1 MRLGAHVNRTR
12 TTLTKAIYLNHMGD
26 IVQGVAWADA
36 IRRDFAAFRKAG
48 LVNPLMTEI
57 ESSL

>member
-1 MRLGAHVNRTR
+1 MAG
-12 TTLTKAIYLNHMGD
+12 
-26 IVQGVAWADA
+26 A

-57 ESSL
+57 ELSL